1 MKHLSRS
8 TLVFVALALAANP
21 ATAEVVCDGTYEWF
35 NGKDTINA
43 IPGEAPENG
52 ARAAALYNANSGA
65 WLGQFMGK
73 PKSEGLHE
81 VKVSQCGRQ
90 FTLSQGS
97 KTMLFLQSIM
107 DDTLYVAQDIGTN
120 EAELTLR
127 VVDHKIMVGSVK
139 GKSHGFAFNI
149 PVAMDP
155 RDIKM
160 PDLKGCSEK
169 KTSKPDKPA
178 DDRLTVDPALR
189 SEVIGIIADELG
201 VPRDQTGR
209 YISALRSVAKT
220 RQSDEGITE
229 IMPGEPGC
237 PIELTGV
244 KTCKVFPPDT
254 TTVVE
259 VNLLLDED
267 GRLLPVTTEGSATR
281 RVRVDNPG
289 ATTTDFCAPDA
300 PETKLPE
307 AERRLRFKFF
317 AIDEDGINDVQAG
330 LFDADTDIF
339 KKAHYAEGKYK
350 GHRGRSEAAG
360 EAYRAI
366 GSPVT
371 GRHNLP

>member
-1 MKHLSRS
+1 MVHVVDAPVRID
-8 TLVFVALALAANP
+8 VLAP
-21 ATAEVVCDGTYEWF
+21 DHIT
-35 NGKDTINA
+35 
-43 IPGEAPENG
+43 
-52 ARAAALYNANSGA
+52 
-65 WLGQFMGK
+65 GQFFA
-73 PKSEGLHE
+73 P
-81 VKVSQCGRQ
+81 
-90 FTLSQGS
+90 GS
-97 KTMLFLQSIM
+97 PESATW
-107 DDTLYVAQDIGTN
+107 
-120 EAELTLR
+120 ELTL
-127 VVDHKIMVGSVK
+127 VDGHV
-139 GKSHGFAFNI
+139 
-149 PVAMDP
+149 
-155 RDIKM
+155 
-160 PDLKGCSEK
+160 PDFGDCN
-169 KTSKPDKPA
+169 TSAAADEPTY
-178 DDRLTVDPALR
+178 DDRLTVDPVLR
-189 SEVIGIIADELG
+189 SEVIGIVADELG

-220 RQSDEGITE
+220 RQSDEGVTE
-229 IMPGEPGC
+229 ILPGEPGC

-244 KTCKVFPPDT
+244 KTCRVFPPDT

-281 RVRVDNPG
+281 RVRVDNSG

-300 PETKLPE
+300 PETKLPQ

-330 LFDADTDIF
+330 LFDANTDIF
-339 KKAHYAEGKYK
+339 KKAHYAEGKYQ

>member
-1 MKHLSRS
+1 MTMTTFSRVFMTFATFLIVS
-8 TLVFVALALAANP
+8 QAAGAAPVCEGEYMSAVTGASPPVQGKVTGVPNPYREQPVRIDVKDCGRTLVIHG
-21 ATAEVVCDGTYEWF
+21 DG
-35 NGKDTINA
+35 A
-43 IPGEAPENG
+43 IP
-52 ARAAALYNANSGA
+52 LKQSAND
-65 WLGQFMGK
+65 
-73 PKSEGLHE
+73 PTH
-81 VKVSQCGRQ
+81 
-90 FTLSQGS
+90 
-97 KTMLFLQSIM
+97 
-107 DDTLYVAQDIGTN
+107 Y
-120 EAELTLR
+120 
-127 VVDHKIMVGSVK
+127 VGSHQGAPAVFDVWSPDRLT
-139 GKSHGFAFNI
+139 GQILVPGSDGGVIFEMTLVEGHTPDMEGCGNPEQTNTKS
-149 PVAMDP
+149 D
-155 RDIKM
+155 
-160 PDLKGCSEK
+160 
-169 KTSKPDKPA
+169 

-189 SEVIGIIADELG
+189 SEVISIVADELG
-201 VPRDQTGR
+201 VPRDQAGR

-281 RVRVDNPG
+281 RVRVDDPG
-289 ATTTDFCAPDA
+289 ATTDFCAPDA

-350 GHRGRSEAAG
+350 GSRGRSEAAG

-371 GRHNLP
+371 GRHKLP

>member
-1 MKHLSRS
+1 MAITTFSRVFPTLFAS
-8 TLVFVALALAANP
+8 VLVSQAAGAAPVCEGEYISAVTGASPPVQGKVTGVPNPYRKQPVRIDVKDCGRTLVIHG
-21 ATAEVVCDGTYEWF
+21 DGTIPLQQSANDPAHYVGSHQGAPAVFDVWSPDRLT
-35 NGKDTINA
+35 GQIL
-43 IPGEAPENG
+43 IPGSNGGVIFEMTLVDGHAPDME
-52 ARAAALYNANSGA
+52 
-65 WLGQFMGK
+65 
-73 PKSEGLHE
+73 
-81 VKVSQCGRQ
+81 
-90 FTLSQGS
+90 
-97 KTMLFLQSIM
+97 
-107 DDTLYVAQDIGTN
+107 
-120 EAELTLR
+120 
-127 VVDHKIMVGSVK
+127 
-139 GKSHGFAFNI
+139 
-149 PVAMDP
+149 
-155 RDIKM
+155 
-160 PDLKGCSEK
+160 GCSTPEQE
-169 KTSKPDKPA
+169 SGPPD

-189 SEVIGIIADELG
+189 SEVIGIVADELG
-201 VPRDQTGR
+201 VPRDQAGR

-220 RQSDEGITE
+220 RQSDEGMTE
-229 IMPGEPGC
+229 IMPGEPAC

-244 KTCKVFPPDT
+244 KTCKVFPPET

-267 GRLLPVTTEGSATR
+267 GRLLPVTTEGSATQ
-281 RVRVDNPG
+281 RVRVDNSG
-289 ATTTDFCAPDA
+289 ATTTDFCAPDP

-317 AIDEDGINDVQAG
+317 AIDEDGINDVQTG